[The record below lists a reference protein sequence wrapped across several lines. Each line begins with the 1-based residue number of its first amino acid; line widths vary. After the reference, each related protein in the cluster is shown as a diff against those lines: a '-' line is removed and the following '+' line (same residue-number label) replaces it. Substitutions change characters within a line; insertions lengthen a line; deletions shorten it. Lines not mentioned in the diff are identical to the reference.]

1 MIKTQQLLVKILL
14 LKTNNINYGAQVEI
28 YEIKKAVE
36 EITFKYKKLH
46 EKVNVDELKIELEQY
61 KVLTLN
67 SSFWDDPKKAAKTNK
82 QIQALE
88 TTIKTINGIYDNIEE
103 FNMALELFELDE
115 ISLEDIN
122 EEFDALNDKFKEF
135 EITVLLSGE
144 YDDCDALVE
153 VHPGAGGTESQD
165 WASMIYD
172 MYSKYFKKV
181 NYKVEVIDYQTA
193 DVAGIKNVLVRV
205 SGTKA
210 YGKMHG
216 EQGVHRLVRISPFD
230 SAKKRHTSFCSVK
243 VMPYIEEDDAVEIND
258 SDLRIDVYRSGG
270 AGGQSVNT
278 TDSAVRITHIPTNT
292 IVTCQN
298 ERSQIQNKE
307 QAMKV
312 LRSRL
317 VELKLQQQAE
327 ERAKLQGE
335 VLSNGWGSQ
344 KRSYVL
350 HPYKMVKDHNSNF
363 ESSQAEKVL
372 SGDIEGFLY
381 HNLLK

>member
-1 MIKTQQLLVKILL
+1 M
-14 LKTNNINYGAQVEI
+14 EI
-28 YEIKKAVE
+28 YEIKKAIE

-67 SSFWDDPKKAAKTNK
+67 STFWDDPKKAAKTNQ

-88 TTIKTINGIYDNIEE
+88 TTIKTINGIYDSIEE
-103 FNMALELFELDE
+103 FEMALELYELDD
-115 ISLEDIN
+115 ISLNDIN
-122 EEFDALNDKFKEF
+122 EEFKNLDMKFKEF

-153 VHPGAGGTESQD
+153 IHPGAGGTESQD

-181 NYKVEVIDYQTA
+181 NYKVEVIDYQNA

-205 SGTKA
+205 SGVKA

-372 SGDIEGFLY
+372 SGDIEDFLY